1 MDELAAE
8 CTAIEAF
15 QYCGPN
21 IIFASGSPFR
31 DVDLGQ
37 ISLNLILSI
46 PYKVHLMF
54 LVNSA
59 RICLTWLAWRMS
71 IGPLAVPHHRSGSI
85 LGLSLLDDSERV
97 DLEYPSPTPHPR
109 PCLFESERFLWWN
122 PGNGKIGHSNQG
134 NNMYFFPGY
143 SLLPILQSL
152 SHHIELNGC
161 QSEGLK
167 LWHQLFI
174 LAISKLQDLGH
185 RPFPL
190 RGMVSEIRFAMH
202 GELTILDVQIM

>member
-46 PYKVHLMF
+46 SYKVHLMF

-59 RICLTWLAWRMS
+59 RICLTWLAWRTS

-85 LGLSLLDDSERV
+85 LGLSLLDNSEQV
-97 DLEYPSPTPHPR
+97 DLEYPPPLAP
-109 PCLFESERFLWWN
+109 LFIWVPVMKSRKWKNWAF
-122 PGNGKIGHSNQG
+122 KSRQQHV
-134 NNMYFFPGY
+134 
-143 SLLPILQSL
+143 LLPWVQSL
-152 SHHIELNGC
+152 TNLAKLVSSYWAHWLSIW
-161 QSEGLK
+161 SLK

-190 RGMVSEIRFAMH
+190 RGMLSEITFAMH

>member
-46 PYKVHLMF
+46 SYKVHLMF

-59 RICLTWLAWRMS
+59 RICLTWLAWRTS

-85 LGLSLLDDSERV
+85 LGLSLLDNSEQV
-97 DLEYPSPTPHPR
+97 DLEYPPPPR
-109 PCLFESERFLWWN
+109 PPVYLSSCDEIQEMEKLGIQIKATTCTSSLGIVSYQSCKACLIILS
-122 PGNGKIGHSNQG
+122 
-134 NNMYFFPGY
+134 
-143 SLLPILQSL
+143 SLVV
-152 SHHIELNGC
+152 N
-161 QSEGLK
+161 LK
-167 LWHQLFI
+167 PE
-174 LAISKLQDLGH
+174 AVTS
-185 RPFPL
+185 
-190 RGMVSEIRFAMH
+190 
-202 GELTILDVQIM
+202 TIHPCNL

>member
-59 RICLTWLAWRMS
+59 RICLTWLAWRTS

-85 LGLSLLDDSERV
+85 LGLSLLDDSEQV
-97 DLEYPSPTPHPR
+97 DLEYSPLSPLA
-109 PCLFESERFLWWN
+109 PCLFESESSCDEIQEMEKLGIQIKATTCTSSLGTVSYQSCKACLIILSSLVVNLKAWSCDIN
-122 PGNGKIGHSNQG
+122 
-134 NNMYFFPGY
+134 Y
-143 SLLPILQSL
+143 SSLQSL
-152 SHHIELNGC
+152 SC
-161 QSEGLK
+161 
-167 LWHQLFI
+167 
-174 LAISKLQDLGH
+174 
-185 RPFPL
+185 R
-190 RGMVSEIRFAMH
+190 
-202 GELTILDVQIM
+202 ILDTDHFLWGEWSQKLHLPCMVN

>member
-54 LVNSA
+54 VVNSA
-59 RICLTWLAWRMS
+59 RICLTWLAWRTS

-85 LGLSLLDDSERV
+85 LGLSLLDDSEQV
-97 DLEYPSPTPHPR
+97 DLEYPR
-109 PCLFESERFLWWN
+109 PLAPLFIWIREFLWWN

-143 SLLPILQSL
+143 SLLPILQSW
-152 SHHIELNGC
+152 SHHIELTGC

-190 RGMVSEIRFAMH
+190 RGTVSEITFAMH

>member
-59 RICLTWLAWRMS
+59 RICLT
-71 IGPLAVPHHRSGSI
+71 
-85 LGLSLLDDSERV
+85 
-97 DLEYPSPTPHPR
+97 
-109 PCLFESERFLWWN
+109 
-122 PGNGKIGHSNQG
+122 
-134 NNMYFFPGY
+134 
-143 SLLPILQSL
+143 
-152 SHHIELNGC
+152 
-161 QSEGLK
+161 
-167 LWHQLFI
+167 
-174 LAISKLQDLGH
+174 
-185 RPFPL
+185 
-190 RGMVSEIRFAMH
+190 
-202 GELTILDVQIM
+202 